1 MSYNLVEAFDQLQVH
16 PLAEVERGVICRC
29 VAACVWNGLFPNIY
43 VGVLLCDVICVQ
55 YLVGLSSLSC
65 VYLEHNPIYRDFEYR
80 KTIAATLPKLQQLDA
95 NQILR

>member
-1 MSYNLVEAFDQLQVH
+1 
-16 PLAEVERGVICRC
+16 
-29 VAACVWNGLFPNIY
+29 
-43 VGVLLCDVICVQ
+43 VQ